1 MTAWVKNLLV
11 IVVKSVIYGL
21 LYALGFKHTGGAT
34 EATPGD
40 SDTAVTPLEAPAN
53 DDEQSQQ

>member
-11 IVVKSVIYGL
+11 IVIKSVIYGL

-34 EATPGD
+34 EAPPGD
-40 SDTAVTPLEAPAN
+40 SDTAVTPLEAPA
-53 DDEQSQQ
+53 DDEQSQE